1 MVSVERD
8 QNYFR
13 KNSSDKQYSKL
24 YFDEIDEHKTVL
36 SFSQYLFGLNPY
48 LLKFTTLLVTHD
60 LIESYILPSSAS
72 TQLNSN

>member
-36 SFSQYLFGLNPY
+36 SFSQYLLKGTIKKKKNGSFLEN
-48 LLKFTTLLVTHD
+48 LLIFVWRR
-60 LIESYILPSSAS
+60 ESF
-72 TQLNSN
+72 

>member
-24 YFDEIDEHKTVL
+24 YFDKIDEHKTVL
-36 SFSQYLFGLNPY
+36 SFSQYLFGLNLY
-48 LLKFTTLLVTHD
+48 LLKFHNTF
-60 LIESYILPSSAS
+60 SY
-72 TQLNSN
+72 T